1 MLEETGI
8 SERTIKT
15 AEYLEITHLTVIKN
29 TELLRQDSKSR
40 TIWVHLPNIHTSL
53 AEVNRRKLI
62 DSGAIHLIGNFP
74 LEAKKEGKTRQAVIP
89 TAVLKQLCFLR
100 EIIDR
105 QNPTPVNNY
114 QICTRDLCA
123 TWPVLLAILEREGN
137 SVLQKY
143 TDWLSPF

>member
-29 TELLRQDSKSR
+29 TELLGQDSKSR

-74 LEAKKEGKTRQAVIP
+74 LEATGKARQGRLLFP
-89 TAVLKQLCFLR
+89 LLCSSS
-100 EIIDR
+100 
-105 QNPTPVNNY
+105 
-114 QICTRDLCA
+114 
-123 TWPVLLAILEREGN
+123 
-137 SVLQKY
+137 SV
-143 TDWLSPF
+143 SPGK